1 MRNIMTLNV
10 RSLRFFYN
18 LHSCNDNVRL
28 EAHCS
33 FADDRNGFP
42 VPQPGNVTGVKALL
56 NPRGRPVRFPG
67 QVEGLNL
74 VRSCGSPYSVNS
86 VGVEVFIMATD
97 RHFFD
102 HGLGGQ

>member
-18 LHSCNDNVRL
+18 LHSSNGNVRL

-33 FADDRNGFP
+33 SADDRNGFS
-42 VPQPGNVTGVKALL
+42 VPQPWNVTGVEAWL
-56 NPRGRPVRFPG
+56 NSRGRPVRFPG
-67 QVEGLNL
+67 QVEGLDL
-74 VRSCGSPYSVNS
+74 VRYCGSPYSVSS
-86 VGVEVFIMATD
+86 VGVEVFIMADD

-102 HGLGGQ
+102 HGLGDQ